1 MFAYI
6 TNNPI
11 FAMSTSKQN
20 NITTKQHVNKQTT
33 KLQSNMST

>member
-11 FAMSTSKQN
+11 FAMSTSQQN
-20 NITTKQHVNKQTT
+20 NITTKQHVNIATKQ
-33 KLQSNMST
+33 QVN